1 MFWQRGG
8 FLRPGKSWLVE
19 AVQEKLQ
26 EEIMAVKFQKGKRAS
41 AVSVIGG
48 ADGPTSIFIAGKFR
62 KPGLVERL
70 RQRRYRKKKARA
82 EASITAGTHTLDEV
96 IQYLEEKYHAVKISE
111 EKISYREQYHCLRE
125 SLILRWCPKLLG
137 DAAKIDELN
146 RTDKASLERFLKQT
160 ELRSEAAKAVT
171 EEQFPMDF
179 CLYKVSIPEAGR
191 IEVMIEKKWGVL
203 TCSYTGKAKKRL
215 IEICRDVYLYY
226 GVSKEDIQNKTER
239 YQSLVMVLIM
249 E

>member
-1 MFWQRGG
+1 MAKGRIPKAGEELVSGSSTEEITGG
-8 FLRPGKSWLVE
+8 NYGCKVSKRKESVRSIRYRRCRRPDKYIYRRKVQEAGPCGTAQAE
-19 AVQEKLQ
+19 AVSE
-26 EEIMAVKFQKGKRAS
+26 
-41 AVSVIGG
+41 
-48 ADGPTSIFIAGKFR
+48 
-62 KPGLVERL
+62 
-70 RQRRYRKKKARA
+70 KKARA
-82 EASITAGTHTLDEV
+82 EASVAAGTHTLDEV

-137 DAAKIDELN
+137 DAAKIDELD

-179 CLYKVSIPEAGR
+179 CLYKVAIPEAGR